1 MKQASYF
8 FFLLS
13 FVLLITGFVVAYHYG
28 DYNAEYS
35 SLYDSS
41 WDKMGHVVGG
51 DAYNYIIMGMRGILY
66 GVASLVFAII
76 GCFFFIMDRLGEH
89 KKETPSMTINKEAEQ
104 IGSEV

>member
-13 FVLLITGFVVAYHYG
+13 CVLLITGFIVAYHYG
-28 DYNAEYS
+28 DYSAEYS
-35 SLYDSS
+35 SLHDSS

-76 GCFFFIMDRLGEH
+76 GCFFLLWIAWVNL
-89 KKETPSMTINKEAEQ
+89 KETPSMTINKEAEQ
-104 IGSEV
+104 FGSEV